1 MKDRGVAPRRGPLHD
16 ARAAHL
22 ALATVAAELADD
34 LGHRVPAR
42 HVGLRGQAAR
52 RVHGQ
57 LAVKLDP
64 ALLRPRG
71 RLAEAAEAEALE
83 HEPHERRERVVGV
96 ERVDVLLRHAGHAID
111 GELLL
116 RRRVAELALLA
127 DAEPGRGEEEL
138 VGDGAHYLHAGD
150 EQRRTDTVWRPLG
163 DGDGT

>member
-1 MKDRGVAPRRGPLHD
+1 MTRAPRTWRSPQSPRSWRTISAIEFQPD
-16 ARAAHL
+16 TWASEQ
-22 ALATVAAELADD
+22 T
-34 LGHRVPAR
+34 
-42 HVGLRGQAAR
+42 AR

-64 ALLRPRG
+64 TLLRPRG

-116 RRRVAELALLA
+116 RRRVAEF
-127 DAEPGRGEEEL
+127 
-138 VGDGAHYLHAGD
+138 
-150 EQRRTDTVWRPLG
+150 
-163 DGDGT
+163 

>member
-22 ALATVAAELADD
+22 ALATVAAELADN
-34 LGHRVPAR
+34 LGDRVPAR
-42 HVGLRGQAAR
+42 HVGLREQAAR

-71 RLAEAAEAEALE
+71 RLAEAAAAEALE

-96 ERVDVLLRHAGHAID
+96 ERVDDLLRPAGHAI
-111 GELLL
+111 
-116 RRRVAELALLA
+116 AE
-127 DAEPGRGEEEL
+127 DWP
-138 VGDGAHYLHAGD
+138 
-150 EQRRTDTVWRPLG
+150 
-163 DGDGT
+163 